1 MNHHVYFWLK
11 SERDNPA
18 DRATFEAGLDSLF
31 EIPQVAAGRRAVPA
45 AVEIRPVVDQSW
57 HYALAME
64 FASIADHDIYQEHP
78 DHQRFVNT
86 FKEWWEKVVVH
97 DLA

>member
-11 SERDNPA
+11 DERNNPA
-18 DRATFEAGLDSLF
+18 DRATFEGGLASLF
-31 EIPQVAAGRRAVPA
+31 EIPQVAGGRWAVPA

-64 FASIADHDIYQEHP
+64 FANIADHDIYQVHD
-78 DHQRFVNT
+78 DHTHFVDT
-86 FKEWWEKVVVH
+86 FKDWWQKVVVH